1 MWKLFSDFAFHIKLS
16 VVTNQDFEMIIF
28 KILFLFQIFLISSS
42 IGEKKAKT
50 FFDLSA
56 KDIEGNEVQFDSFRG
71 KVVMVIFHNLYS
83 DQQGWGGFN
92 LEYGDLENGNL

>member
-1 MWKLFSDFAFHIKLS
+1 
-16 VVTNQDFEMIIF
+16 MII
-28 KILFLFQIFLISSS
+28 KILFLFQVFLVSSS

-71 KVVMVIFHNLYS
+71 KVVMVIHR
-83 DQQGWGGFN
+83 
-92 LEYGDLENGNL
+92 